1 MKLNKDQIGQLKKL
15 ISYKGYQEIDV
26 QFEILDHV
34 ACKIEVLMEEN
45 PKLSLPDAFQKVHA
59 SFGIFGFSELEE
71 SYKKMIQKRLWGY
84 YWSAFKDLIL
94 SYRVIFPVGL
104 LYLFF
109 QSSILLK
116 DSRPWIVMI
125 IIFLLFSFSWVVIR
139 YWGKH
144 KKYKKY
150 ASYIASNSVFQI
162 INFGVIVCMQ
172 GHSIVY
178 REQGV
183 QDGLF
188 AQLFIGT
195 ILLAVTFLYTSIFIL
210 PTVLDRSIADTEAL
224 ISVYEEG

>member
-1 MKLNKDQIGQLKKL
+1 MKLSKDQIEQLKKL
-15 ISYKGYQEIDV
+15 ISYKGYPEIDV
-26 QFEILDHV
+26 QYEILDHV
-34 ACKIEVLMEEN
+34 ACRVEVMMEEN

-84 YWSAFKDLIL
+84 YWSALKDMLL
-94 SYRVIFPVGL
+94 SYRVVFPVGL

-116 DSRPWIVMI
+116 DSRAWIVMI
-125 IIFLLFSFSWVVIR
+125 IVFLLFSFIWVVIR
-139 YWGKH
+139 YWGQH

-150 ASYIASNSVFQI
+150 ASYIASNSVFQV

-172 GHSIVY
+172 GHTFVY

-183 QDGLF
+183 QNGLF
-188 AQLFIGT
+188 AIIFIGT
-195 ILLAVTFLYTSIFIL
+195 ILVAITFLFISIFIL
-210 PTVLDRSIADTEAL
+210 PKVLDRSIADTEVL
-224 ISVYEEG
+224 IKVYGEG

>member
-1 MKLNKDQIGQLKKL
+1 MKLNKPQIEQLKTL
-15 ISYKGYQEIDV
+15 ISYKGYTEIDV

-34 ACKIEVLMEEN
+34 ACKVEVMMQDN

-84 YWSAFKDLIL
+84 YWTALKDIFL

-104 LYLFF
+104 IYLFF

-116 DSRPWIVMI
+116 DSKAWLLMVIV
-125 IIFLLFSFSWVVIR
+125 FLLFSFFWVVVR

-150 ASYIASNSVFQI
+150 ASYIASNSVFQV

-172 GHSIVY
+172 GHSFVY
-178 REQGV
+178 RQ
-183 QDGLF
+183 QDLQEGIF
-188 AQLFIGT
+188 AQIFIGS
-195 ILLAVTFLYTSIFIL
+195 ILLALTFLYISIFIL
-210 PTVLDRSIADTEAL
+210 PTVLDRSISDTEAL
-224 ISVYEEG
+224 IKVYGEG

>member
-1 MKLNKDQIGQLKKL
+1 MKLPKEQIEQLKKL
-15 ISYKGYQEIDV
+15 ISYKGYPEIDM
-26 QFEILDHV
+26 QYEILDHV
-34 ACKIEVLMEEN
+34 ASKIEVLVEEN

-84 YWSAFKDLIL
+84 YWTALKDLLL

-109 QSSILLK
+109 QSSILLQ
-116 DSRPWIVMI
+116 DSSAWLLMI
-125 IIFLLFSFSWVVIR
+125 IVFLLFSFSWVVFR

-162 INFGVIVCMQ
+162 INFGVIICMQ
-172 GHSIVY
+172 GYNFVY
-178 REQGV
+178 RKQGV

-188 AQLFIGT
+188 AQIFIGSILVAITFLFI
-195 ILLAVTFLYTSIFIL
+195 SIFIL
-210 PTVLDRSIADTEAL
+210 PKVLDHSIADTESL
-224 ISVYEEG
+224 IKVYGEG